1 MLIDFYSKFNL
12 LNVGMNHR
20 ENNSIETKTNGSL
33 DFNLNKASLLFDWSS
48 NFICFNASASTL
60 TCEFISMITT
70 MVDVHKEGCL
80 GLCFINSVKP

>member
-33 DFNLNKASLLFDWSS
+33 GFNLNKESLLFDWLS
-48 NFICFNASASTL
+48 NFTSASTL

-70 MVDVHKEGCL
+70 MADVHKEGCL
-80 GLCFINSVKP
+80 GLCFNNSVKP